1 MQVPLCLP
9 LCVSTSYLIQV
20 DLVVSDQQTVAYIRH
35 LVLIMQQSTKTGSV
49 IFGIV

>member
-9 LCVSTSYLIQV
+9 LCVSTSYLIQIN
-20 DLVVSDQQTVAYIRH
+20 LIVSYQQTIANIRY
-35 LVLIMQQSTKTGSV
+35 LVLIMQQPTKAGSV

>member
-1 MQVPLCLP
+1 MQVPLSLP
-9 LCVSTSYLIQV
+9 LCVSTSYLIQIN
-20 DLVVSDQQTVAYIRH
+20 LVVSYQQTIADIRH